1 MSKKT
6 KKTDQIKKKAEEK
19 PTKFELNLGI
29 LHPYSGGIDIGGR
42 SIFVSYQ
49 GTDGILVVKE
59 VDAFTGDLNL
69 LSKELRL
76 AGITNIAMEATGVYW
91 MPVHEIL
98 SDAGINVSVVNPKH
112 YKNVD
117 AEKTDIKDC
126 QWLHQLHAHG
136 LMRNS
141 FIAQDI
147 NRELR
152 SYIHERNN
160 LQDNKSKVLNQ
171 IHRTLTQLNIKV
183 QHLVSDIEGVIGM
196 QIIRRIA
203 NGIFDPKKI
212 LEGLNISLLKSS
224 IEDLEKSLEG
234 LYKQQYIIILCKHL
248 EAYDF
253 YKKQMLDFELL
264 IENVLKRMMPLD
276 ENQNKPFIEKKK
288 KLVRKNQYH
297 VNIKEYLIQINGVDL
312 TAIDGIDEICA
323 LQVLAV
329 IGNDMSK
336 WKSAQHFSSWLNLA
350 PRPKI
355 SGGKILGYEKRFTKN
370 PATQALR
377 MAAQTMWQNK
387 GILGSLY
394 KRLSATKGSKKA
406 IKAVACRLSIIIYH
420 MLKNKTEFDPN
431 KVALDNDKIKAR
443 KIARLKKEAT
453 KLGLTVSVAA

>member
-6 KKTDQIKKKAEEK
+6 KKTDQIKEKVDEK

-49 GTDGILVVKE
+49 GRDGILVVKE
-59 VDAFTGDLNL
+59 VEAFTGDLNL

-91 MPVHEIL
+91 MPVNEIL

-212 LEGLNISLLKSS
+212 LEGLNISLLKAS

-234 LYKQQYIIILCKHL
+234 LYKQQYI
-248 EAYDF
+248 
-253 YKKQMLDFELL
+253 
-264 IENVLKRMMPLD
+264 
-276 ENQNKPFIEKKK
+276 
-288 KLVRKNQYH
+288 
-297 VNIKEYLIQINGVDL
+297 
-312 TAIDGIDEICA
+312 
-323 LQVLAV
+323 
-329 IGNDMSK
+329 
-336 WKSAQHFSSWLNLA
+336 
-350 PRPKI
+350 
-355 SGGKILGYEKRFTKN
+355 RF
-370 PATQALR
+370 L
-377 MAAQTMWQNK
+377 
-387 GILGSLY
+387 
-394 KRLSATKGSKKA
+394 
-406 IKAVACRLSIIIYH
+406 
-420 MLKNKTEFDPN
+420 
-431 KVALDNDKIKAR
+431 
-443 KIARLKKEAT
+443 
-453 KLGLTVSVAA
+453 